1 MLGAAHGGVQGR
13 RRYDVAMGPPPLEM
27 VFFDIGGVMYDDSIY
42 ARSWMTALRESGA
55 MFTDEEFDREYA
67 EARAAQSASFR
78 RLLTARVLGSDD
90 HLAEV
95 EARAARYWAYPP
107 DSLYPD
113 VVPCLEALEG
123 RFRLGVIANQPS
135 SVRQAMERDGLTGF
149 FEGWGVSDDLGLQK
163 PDPKLFLHVLDTA
176 RIEPARAA
184 MIGDR
189 LDYDVRPAKEAGM
202 RTVWVLRGEA
212 PDEPT
217 ESQLAEP
224 DAAVQDLT
232 EVPDV
237 LARWSR
243 DSS

>member
-1 MLGAAHGGVQGR
+1 M
-13 RRYDVAMGPPPLEM
+13 
-27 VFFDIGGVMYDDSIY
+27 
-42 ARSWMTALRESGA
+42 
-55 MFTDEEFDREYA
+55 
-67 EARAAQSASFR
+67 
-78 RLLTARVLGSDD
+78 
-90 HLAEV
+90 
-95 EARAARYWAYPP
+95 
-107 DSLYPD
+107 
-113 VVPCLEALEG
+113 
-123 RFRLGVIANQPS
+123 
-135 SVRQAMERDGLTGF
+135 
-149 FEGWGVSDDLGLQK
+149 
-163 PDPKLFLHVLDTA
+163 HVLDTA

-237 LARWSR
+237 LARWSG
-243 DSS
+243 SSS